1 MTAAARMKSALE
13 SEVCVLGGGP
23 AGSVIARRLA
33 ELGHDVVLVERGAV
47 GPRQERKA
55 RAESLAPSILPIL
68 DSVRLRD
75 IVESSAFIREERSLV
90 LWGSGDVEVKSWDA
104 APSLLVERA
113 SLDDRLRAAA
123 SDTGTRVVALATARA
138 ARREACGE
146 WLVPVVA
153 SAGPLMIKARFL
165 VDARGKRRHPCID
178 DGVPTTVAMSAPW
191 LPCGGCYAETRIEAG
206 RDEWVWG
213 NPLPD
218 GSYAAT
224 IFVDSARVAGLRSH
238 GRAALCRDILS
249 RSKLLGGLSKRR
261 MIGPVDVRD
270 ATPRV
275 NRDPIGHD
283 FIRVGEAAVAI
294 DPLSSQGIQTAL
306 LSAIQGAAAV
316 HTILTAG
323 CDLEP
328 ALAFYRERARTTA
341 ARSRA
346 AAARFYREHP
356 AETPFWMRRSFAAGS
371 AAPEDRQQARPIPEL
386 PSRLGVARSLRIVDI
401 PVLSGAFI
409 RRARALHHAGLEE
422 PVAYLGGMALAP
434 LVLDMPG
441 PSTPDEI
448 MRRWSALM
456 PAQSAWNIMNW
467 MFEAG
472 ILVPHPGER
481 EAASARPSPSREL
494 NSDPGRFS
502 LPPDRSP

>member
-1 MTAAARMKSALE
+1 M
-13 SEVCVLGGGP
+13 
-23 AGSVIARRLA
+23 
-33 ELGHDVVLVERGAV
+33 
-47 GPRQERKA
+47 
-55 RAESLAPSILPIL
+55 
-68 DSVRLRD
+68 
-75 IVESSAFIREERSLV
+75 

-104 APSLLVERA
+104 APSLLIERA
-113 SLDDRLRAAA
+113 LLDDRLRAAA
-123 SDTGTRVVALATARA
+123 SDGGTRVIVPATARA
-138 ARREACGE
+138 VRHEACGE
-146 WLVPVVA
+146 WLVPVA
-153 SAGPLMIKARFL
+153 TSAGPLAIKAKFL

-178 DGVPTTVAMSAPW
+178 DGAPTTVAMSAPW
-191 LPCGGCYAETRIEAG
+191 LPCDSTYAETRIEAG
-206 RDEWVWG
+206 RDEWMWG

-218 GSYAAT
+218 GSYATT
-224 IFVDSARVAGLRSH
+224 IFVDSARIAGLRSH

-249 RSKLLGGLSKRR
+249 RSKLLGGLSKGR
-261 MIGPVDVRD
+261 MNGPVEVRD
-270 ATPRV
+270 ATPRI

-323 CDLEP
+323 CDPEP
-328 ALAFYRERARTTA
+328 ALVFYRERVQTAA

-346 AAARFYREHP
+346 AAARLYREHP
-356 AETPFWMRRSFAAGS
+356 AVTPFWMRRSIAAGS
-371 AAPEDRQQARPIPEL
+371 TVPEDRRQATPAL

-409 RRARALHHAGLEE
+409 RRARALHHVGLEE
-422 PVAYLGGMALAP
+422 PVAYLGGIALAP

-448 MRRWSALM
+448 VRRWSALM
-456 PAQSAWNIMNW
+456 PAPAARNIMNW
-467 MFEAG
+467 MFEVG
-472 ILVPHPGER
+472 ILVPHPGGR
-481 EAASARPSPSREL
+481 EALSARPSPSREL
-494 NSDPGRFS
+494 NFDPGRFS

>member
-1 MTAAARMKSALE
+1 MKSALE
-13 SEVCVLGGGP
+13 SEICVLGGGP
-23 AGSVIARRLA
+23 PGAVIARRLA
-33 ELGHDVVLVERGAV
+33 GLGHDVVLVERGAA
-47 GPRQERKA
+47 GLRQGRKA

-68 DSVRLRD
+68 DSVGLRD
-75 IVESSAFIREERSLV
+75 VVETSAFMREERSLV

-104 APSLLVERA
+104 APSLLIERA
-113 SLDDRLRAAA
+113 LLDASLRAAA
-123 SDTGTRVVALATARA
+123 SDGGTHVIAPAAARA
-138 ARREACGE
+138 VRHEAGE
-146 WLVPVVA
+146 WLVPVA
-153 SAGPLMIKARFL
+153 TPAGPLAIKARFL
-165 VDARGKRRHPCID
+165 VDARGKRRHPCIA
-178 DGVPTTVAMSAPW
+178 DGAPTTVAMSAPW
-191 LPCGGCYAETRIEAG
+191 LPGDGSYAETRIEAG
-206 RDEWVWG
+206 RDEWMWG

-249 RSKLLGGLSKRR
+249 RSKLLAGLAKGRL
-261 MIGPVDVRD
+261 IGPVDVRD

-283 FIRVGEAAVAI
+283 FIKVGEAAVAI
-294 DPLSSQGIQTAL
+294 DPLSSQGVQTAL

-323 CDLEP
+323 SDPEP
-328 ALAFYRERARTTA
+328 ALAFFRERVQTTA

-346 AAARFYREHP
+346 AAARLYREHP
-356 AETPFWMRRSFAAGS
+356 DQTPFWMRRSLAAGS
-371 AAPEDRQQARPIPEL
+371 TAPEDRRQTIPEL
-386 PSRLGVARSLRIVDI
+386 PSRLGVACSLGIVDI

-409 RRARALHHAGLEE
+409 RRARALHHPGLAE
-422 PVAYLGGMALAP
+422 PVAYLGGIALVP

-448 MRRWSALM
+448 IRRWSALM
-456 PAQSAWNIMNW
+456 PAQAARNIMNW
-467 MFEAG
+467 MFVVG
-472 ILVPHPGER
+472 ILVPDPETR
-481 EAASARPSPSREL
+481 EALSARPSPSREL
-494 NSDPGRFS
+494 NPGRFS

>member
-1 MTAAARMKSALE
+1 MTAAARMTSAME

-23 AGSVIARRLA
+23 AGAVIAWRLA
-33 ELGHDVVLVERGAV
+33 ELGHDVVLVERGAA
-47 GPRQERKA
+47 GPRQRRRA

-68 DSVRLRD
+68 DSIGLRD
-75 IVESSAFIREERSLV
+75 VVEASAFMREARSLV
-90 LWGSGDVEVKSWDA
+90 LWGSGDVEVKTWDA
-104 APSLLVERA
+104 APSLLIERA

-123 SDTGTRVVALATARA
+123 TDGGTRVIAPAAARA
-138 ARREACGE
+138 VRREAGE
-146 WLVPVVA
+146 WIVSVTA
-153 SAGPLMIKARFL
+153 SAGPLAIKAQFL
-165 VDARGKRRHPCID
+165 VDARGKRRHPCIA
-178 DGVPTTVAMSAPW
+178 DGAPITVAMSAPW
-191 LPCGGCYAETRIEAG
+191 LPSDGAYVETRIEAG
-206 RDEWVWG
+206 RDEWMWG

-238 GRAALCRDILS
+238 ARSALCRDILL
-249 RSKLLGGLSKRR
+249 RSKLLAGLTKGR

-275 NRDPIGHD
+275 NRDPMGHD

-323 CDLEP
+323 CDPEP
-328 ALAFYRERARTTA
+328 ALAFYRERVQTTA

-346 AAARFYREHP
+346 AAARLYREHP
-356 AETPFWMRRSFAAGS
+356 DQTPFWMRRSLAAGS
-371 AAPEDRQQARPIPEL
+371 AAPEERRQAIPEL
-386 PSRLGVARSLRIVDI
+386 PSRLGVARDLGIVDI

-409 RRARALHHAGLEE
+409 LRARALHHPGLAE
-422 PVAYLGGMALAP
+422 PVAYLGGIALVP

-448 MRRWSALM
+448 IRRWSALM
-456 PAQSAWNIMNW
+456 PAQAAWNVMNW
-467 MFEAG
+467 MSAAG
-472 ILVPHPGER
+472 ILVPDPGTR
-481 EAASARPSPSREL
+481 EAVCARPSPLAETQL
-494 NSDPGRFS
+494 
-502 LPPDRSP
+502 

>member
-1 MTAAARMKSALE
+1 MTGRSSMISMLE
-13 SEVCVLGGGP
+13 SEICVLGGGP
-23 AGSVIARRLA
+23 AGSVIARRLT
-33 ELGHDVVLVERGAV
+33 ELGHDVVLVERGSA
-47 GPRQERKA
+47 GRRLTRKV

-68 DSVRLRD
+68 DSLRLRAA
-75 IVESSAFIREERSLV
+75 VETSVFMREERALI
-90 LWGSGDVEVKSWDA
+90 LWGSDDVEVKSWDA

-113 SLDDRLRAAA
+113 LLDASLRAAA
-123 SDTGTRVVALATARA
+123 SDSGARVIAPATARA
-138 ARREACGE
+138 IRHEARGE
-146 WLVPVVA
+146 WLVPVATPV
-153 SAGPLMIKARFL
+153 GPLTIKARFL

-178 DGVPTTVAMSAPW
+178 DGAPTTVAMSASW
-191 LPCGGCYAETRIEAG
+191 LARDATYAETRIEAG
-206 RDEWVWG
+206 RDEWMWG

-218 GSYAAT
+218 GCYAAT

-238 GRAALCRDILS
+238 GRAALCRDLLS
-249 RSKLLGGLSKRR
+249 RSKLLAGLSKGG

-323 CDLEP
+323 CDPEP
-328 ALAFYRERARTTA
+328 ALGFYRERTQQTA

-346 AAARFYREHP
+346 AAAGLYAEHYG
-356 AETPFWMRRSFAAGS
+356 ETPFWMRRSLAAGS
-371 AAPEDRQQARPIPEL
+371 AALKDRPHAQAIPAL
-386 PSRLGVARSLRIVDI
+386 PPRLGVARSLRIVDI

-422 PVAYLGGMALAP
+422 PVAYLGGTALAP

-456 PAQSAWNIMNW
+456 PAQAAWSTMNW
-467 MFEAG
+467 MFVVG
-472 ILVPHPGER
+472 ILVPHPGQR
-481 EAASARPSPSREL
+481 EASSARSPSSREL
-494 NSDPGRFS
+494 NSDPERFS
-502 LPPDRSP
+502 SPPDRSP